1 MPRKKISSATSP
13 PTAVQTEPKPVTVK
27 ARAKTARRVIGQMN
41 KTEAAYAAYL
51 DERLARKEIVRW
63 DFEAEALR
71 LADKT
76 FLHVDFRV
84 ILPDGMVEFH
94 EVKGHWQDDARVK
107 MKVAAAQHPYT
118 FIAVKAKTKKS
129 GGGWDIERF

>member
-1 MPRKKISSATSP
+1 MPRKQKLPAPAP
-13 PTAVQTEPKPVTVK
+13 PTVVQAAPKPVTVK

-41 KTEAAYAAYL
+41 KTEAAYAAHL
-51 DERLARKEIVRW
+51 DELLARKEIARW

-84 ILPDGMVEFH
+84 VMPDGMVEFH
-94 EVKGHWQDDARVK
+94 EVKGHWEDDARVK
-107 MKVAAAQHPYT
+107 MKVAAALHPYT
-118 FIAVKAKTKKS
+118 FIAVKLKSKKN
-129 GGGWDIERF
+129 GGGWETERF